1 MMIGPA
7 IPEESRRLPGV
18 EGIWFFVAAD
28 MLMFALLF
36 GSFMVARLGHLALYE
51 HSRQA
56 LDPNFGGINTLILL
70 TSSWF
75 LVLAVDAAKR
85 GEATRIPRYVA
96 ASLGCAGL
104 FGCSKLF
111 EYTEKL
117 RAGITPLTDEFFM
130 YYFALTGIHLLHVS
144 VGAVGMLWLLQ
155 TSRREAPSPRFVAVL
170 ETGAVYWHMVDLLW
184 IMLFPL
190 LYLLH

>member
-85 GEATRIPRYVA
+85 GAATRIPRYVA

-111 EYTEKL
+111 HPPHLWPCSKRVQCIGTWSICCGSCYFHSYTSCTDHEPVEQTRYWSL
-117 RAGITPLTDEFFM
+117 VSPGAGDDRQ
-130 YYFALTGIHLLHVS
+130 H
-144 VGAVGMLWLLQ
+144 VGAL
-155 TSRREAPSPRFVAVL
+155 
-170 ETGAVYWHMVDLLW
+170 
-184 IMLFPL
+184 
-190 LYLLH
+190 